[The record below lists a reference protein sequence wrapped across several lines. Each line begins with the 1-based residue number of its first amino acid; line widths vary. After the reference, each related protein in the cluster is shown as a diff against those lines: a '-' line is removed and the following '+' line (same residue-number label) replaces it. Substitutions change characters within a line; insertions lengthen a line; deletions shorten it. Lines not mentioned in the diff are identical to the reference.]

1 MNENSSS
8 GWKFEIM
15 EVSNG
20 VYKVRALN
28 KDGLKIELEG
38 FDPEKL
44 MLDIKK
50 SALEIE
56 MKARQNRKDSSH

>member
-1 MNENSSS
+1 
-8 GWKFEIM
+8 M